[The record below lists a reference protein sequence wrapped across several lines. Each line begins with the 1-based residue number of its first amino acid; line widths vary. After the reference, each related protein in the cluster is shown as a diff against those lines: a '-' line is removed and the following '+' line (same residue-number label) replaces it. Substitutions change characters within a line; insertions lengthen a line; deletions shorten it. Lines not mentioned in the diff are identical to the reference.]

1 MSCLQAGANRS
12 QASGR
17 QIPDAQHLGIG
28 IFMDDAFYR
37 NQALHIRELA
47 KDADPFIRQR
57 LLRLASNYD
66 AMTTPRARTVP
77 TTLADSAA
85 DTSARSGKDHGE

>member
-1 MSCLQAGANRS
+1 VLTNRS
-12 QASGR
+12 QAGSR

-77 TTLADSAA
+77 SALADSAA
-85 DTSARSGKDHGE
+85 DTSARNGRDHGE

>member
-1 MSCLQAGANRS
+1 VLTNRS
-12 QASGR
+12 QASSR
-17 QIPDAQHLGIG
+17 QIPDAKHLGIG

-37 NQALHIRELA
+37 DQALHIRELA
-47 KDADPFIRQR
+47 KEADPFIRKR

-77 TTLADSAA
+77 SALPDSAA
-85 DTSARSGKDHGE
+85 DTSAPSGKDHGE

>member
-1 MSCLQAGANRS
+1 
-12 QASGR
+12 
-17 QIPDAQHLGIG
+17 
-28 IFMDDAFYR
+28 MDDAFYR

-57 LLRLASNYD
+57 LLRLASNYE

-77 TTLADSAA
+77 SALADSAA
-85 DTSARSGKDHGE
+85 DTSARNGRDHGE

>member
-1 MSCLQAGANRS
+1 
-12 QASGR
+12 
-17 QIPDAQHLGIG
+17 
-28 IFMDDAFYR
+28 MDDTFYR
-37 NQALHIRELA
+37 DRALHIRELA
-47 KDADPFIRQR
+47 KEADPFIRKR

-77 TTLADSAA
+77 STPADGSA